1 MYCKHTSIFSKLI
14 PCLCALPAKHQHDQM
29 LLIMIKATSKSLM
42 AASHQADSQQASGA
56 CKTSQLFPTE
66 FF

>member
-14 PCLCALPAKHQHDQM
+14 PCLFAVPTKHQHNQM
-29 LLIMIKATSKSLM
+29 LLIMIKATSIGLL

-56 CKTSQLFPTE
+56 CKTSQPFPTG